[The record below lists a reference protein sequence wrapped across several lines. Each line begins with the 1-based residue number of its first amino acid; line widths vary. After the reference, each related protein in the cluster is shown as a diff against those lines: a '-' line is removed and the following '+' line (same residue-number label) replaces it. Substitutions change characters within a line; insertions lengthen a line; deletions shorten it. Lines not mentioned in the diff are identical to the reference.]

1 MKSREYIIVY
11 IIPMVLALVFLI
23 LALRME
29 HFSSRILPLVM
40 SGFCLVLGGV
50 CYGCQYWPASDGC
63 CGLGRVQGA
72 NTGPNGEN
80 TCRSR
85 AEIEAVDRRFR
96 TRSDYLKGESLS

>member
-40 SGFCLVLGGV
+40 SGFCLVLGAIGI
-50 CYGCQYWPASDGC
+50 
-63 CGLGRVQGA
+63 GR
-72 NTGPNGEN
+72 
-80 TCRSR
+80 
-85 AEIEAVDRRFR
+85 EILKRGKLDTTSGQDEATEMDQP
-96 TRSDYLKGESLS
+96 KESWAKYAIEKYSS